1 MLGNHYTL
9 QEGEN
14 ELLKIEKDLAAY
26 LNVPFVKCEYDAVNS
41 HKYQD
46 KHEVKYREI
55 CAKETECWDACDY
68 IINYELYKTKDDY
81 DKNGGGYDGE
91 VHELLYLLGNG
102 GSYIVITGGSEIDD

>member
-9 QEGEN
+9 QEDEH
-14 ELLKIEKDLAAY
+14 ELKEVERDLAAY

-68 IINYELYKTKDDY
+68 IINYELYKTKEDY
-81 DKNGGGYDGE
+81 NENGGGAKTFFKKVKESGMKDAYVVAND
-91 VHELLYLLGNG
+91 
-102 GSYIVITGGSEIDD
+102 ITTCRR